1 MSTETDFPS
10 FQERQRSGHLPEL
23 VSPGVNGKA
32 QSVPSPADGLSA
44 RATQIRAMFSTIA
57 PTYDRLNHVLS
68 FSIDRLWRHRTVR
81 RTLAL
86 AEPTRRA
93 DRPWRVLD
101 VCAGTGDLSL
111 AFARRLSKVGGGRVV
126 ALDYSHAML
135 TQIASKGRAARLEPS
150 LPVEA
155 DALRLPLAGGGFD
168 LATVAFGLRNLVDRP
183 AGLREMA
190 RVVRPGGVVAVLE
203 FSRPRNRLLRALY
216 GFYLSRLLPA
226 VGNRWS
232 RSNAYT
238 YLADTIEAF
247 PSPGE
252 VVDWMRQANLERIEA
267 EPLTGGIAF
276 LYTGVVPCK
285 SNE

>member
-1 MSTETDFPS
+1 MALKDHSRALQGDAATGNDSRKPAGKQGQTE
-10 FQERQRSGHLPEL
+10 R
-23 VSPGVNGKA
+23 
-32 QSVPSPADGLSA
+32 PANGLSA
-44 RATQIRAMFSTIA
+44 RAAQVRAMFSAIA

-68 FSIDRLWRHRTVR
+68 FSIDRLWRRRVVR

-86 AEPTRRA
+86 AESTRTG
-93 DRPWRVLD
+93 RPWRVLD

-111 AFARRLSKVGGGRVV
+111 AFSRRLQEMGGGRVV

-135 TQIASKGRAARLEPS
+135 AQVIPKSRAAGVEPP

-155 DALRLPLAGGGFD
+155 DALRLPLADGRFD
-168 LATVAFGLRNLVDRP
+168 LATVVFGLRNLVDRP

-203 FSRPRNRLLRALY
+203 FSRPRNRVLRALY

-232 RSNAYT
+232 RSDAYT

-247 PSPGE
+247 PSPEDVAG
-252 VVDWMRQANLERIEA
+252 WMRQAGLEHIEA

-276 LYTGVVPCK
+276 LYTGEVPCK

>member
-1 MSTETDFPS
+1 MAPEENTSPL
-10 FQERQRSGHLPEL
+10 QEGHRFG
-23 VSPGVNGKA
+23 SPTRESSRESDEKQGQGVT
-32 QSVPSPADGLSA
+32 PANGLSA
-44 RATQIRAMFSTIA
+44 RAAQVRSMFSAIA

-68 FSIDRLWRHRTVR
+68 FSIDRLWRRRVVR

-86 AEPTRRA
+86 AEPTRTG
-93 DRPWRVLD
+93 RPWRVLD

-111 AFARRLSKVGGGRVV
+111 AFSRRLRQMGDGRVV
-126 ALDYSHAML
+126 ALDYSRAML
-135 TQIASKGRAARLEPS
+135 SQIALKSRSAGVNSP

-155 DALRLPLAGGGFD
+155 DALRLPLGDGRFD

-203 FSRPRNRLLRALY
+203 FSRPRNRALRALY

-232 RSNAYT
+232 RSDAYT

-247 PSPGE
+247 PSPEDVKG
-252 VVDWMRQANLERIEA
+252 WMRQAGLERIEA

-276 LYTGVVPCK
+276 LYTGGVPCK

>member
-1 MSTETDFPS
+1 MSTETDSPS
-10 FQERQRSGHLPEL
+10 LQQRRRPGSPSEL
-23 VSPGVNGKA
+23 VSPRTSGKA
-32 QSVPSPADGLSA
+32 QPVPSPAGALSV

-68 FSIDRLWRHRTVR
+68 FSIDRLWRHRVVL

-86 AEPTRRA
+86 AEPTHRA
-93 DRPWRVLD
+93 GCPWRVLD

-111 AFARRLSKVGGGRVV
+111 AFARRLSQVGGGRVV

-135 TQIASKGRAARLEPS
+135 ARIASKSRAARVEPP

-155 DALRLPLAGGGFD
+155 DALRLPLADEGFD

-203 FSRPRNRLLRALY
+203 FSRPRNRILRALY

-252 VVDWMRQANLERIEA
+252 VMDWMRQAGLEHIEA

-276 LYTGVVPCK
+276 LYTGRVPCK

>member
-1 MSTETDFPS
+1 MATETDPS
-10 FQERQRSGHLPEL
+10 SLQESLG
-23 VSPGVNGKA
+23 PGSHAEVAPATANIRTEQA
-32 QSVPSPADGLSA
+32 PSPASGLSA
-44 RATQIRAMFSTIA
+44 RASQIRAMFSTIA

-68 FSIDRLWRHRTVR
+68 FSIDRLWRHHTVR

-111 AFARRLSKVGGGRVV
+111 AFARRLSQVGGGRVV

-135 TQIASKGRAARLEPS
+135 TQIASKSRAAHVEPS

-155 DALRLPLAGGGFD
+155 DALRLPLADGGFD

-232 RSNAYT
+232 RSRAYT

-247 PSPGE
+247 PSPEE
-252 VVDWMRQANLERIEA
+252 VLDWMRQANLEHIEA

-276 LYTGVVPCK
+276 LYTGVIPCR